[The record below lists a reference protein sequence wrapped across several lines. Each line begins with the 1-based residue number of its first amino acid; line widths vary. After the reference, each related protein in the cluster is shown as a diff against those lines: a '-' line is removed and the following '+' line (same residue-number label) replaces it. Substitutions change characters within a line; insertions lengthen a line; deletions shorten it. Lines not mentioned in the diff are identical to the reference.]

1 MRQSLLA
8 PVVSASL
15 GLLLFAWHPLASTA
29 ALPLFSSILATQTNG
44 FESLAQALSKKG
56 VKACAPASLIGKSG
70 VKHEFAFAITPDAE
84 KAKVVVDTELS
95 VDEVDEMK
103 VLKFFVKVFDV
114 APERA
119 ILCVSPKLNERAAVL
134 AREYKI
140 LVCENDVPKK
150 LVGQAEDAV
159 EVILADGAS

>member
-1 MRQSLLA
+1 M
-8 PVVSASL
+8 
-15 GLLLFAWHPLASTA
+15 
-29 ALPLFSSILATQTNG
+29 
-44 FESLAQALSKKG
+44 
-56 VKACAPASLIGKSG
+56 KACAPASLIGKSG